1 MWMRIGKHN
10 EEHDDVVYMITQL
23 TFALDNLSQSVKEL
37 REEVDYLADFLD
49 D

>member
-1 MWMRIGKHN
+1 MWNPFKRHE
-10 EEHDDVVYMITQL
+10 EEHDDIAFLVAQL
-23 TFALDNLSQSVKEL
+23 TFALEELQESVVEL

>member
-1 MWMRIGKHN
+1 MWMPFARHT

>member
-1 MWMRIGKHN
+1 MWNPFKKHE
-10 EEHDDVVYMITQL
+10 EEHDDIAYLLGQL
-23 TFALDNLSQSVKEL
+23 TFALNDLQENVKDL

>member
-1 MWMRIGKHN
+1 MWNPFKKHE
-10 EEHDDVVYMITQL
+10 EEHDDIAYLLGQL
-23 TFALDNLSQSVKEL
+23 TFALNDLQENVRDL